1 MYICIWYLTGAL
13 LSETQILS
21 IQPFELVQVI
31 ISTGED
37 STTQRTSIT
46 YGYTTI
52 LNHQSHPISYPTAQS
67 ADSGSDVL
75 VKYSEKIHKPLRDTL
90 WPDRPFV
97 NKDTA
102 LASGLSSVSSSSSGS
117 KNSGVNFKHLRH
129 GIASPS
135 TTSSTSY
142 NSESPVVPLIMWSD
156 NIHSS
161 DTITYYTNTTK
172 PRRISD
178 TAVEQYRI
186 LNIPSPPHL
195 TTTSTTLDSSG
206 KGHNY
211 NTCYKRLIGSKD
223 GKIDYNNITGDTRQ
237 CIYPY
242 NNAYFCGYTLCNT
255 HTPSTADAYN
265 PPTANTTTTTTTNAS
280 KGSKDASYTA
290 HSEGDYNTIYETD
303 DATALLGQPYP
314 LSGEGDSDEESVSIM
329 LPLSMTQA
337 SSDAKYIHIF
347 ETLLSHIQQQYY
359 TMIRLSP
366 IGSVNEYT

>member
-1 MYICIWYLTGAL
+1 MYTSGAV
-13 LSETQILS
+13 LSETQTLS
-21 IQPFELVQVI
+21 IQPFELEQVI

-102 LASGLSSVSSSSSGS
+102 LASDLSSSIGGGSGSSSGDS
-117 KNSGVNFKHLRH
+117 KNSEVNFKHLRQ
-129 GIASPS
+129 GITS
-135 TTSSTSY
+135 SSTSY
-142 NSESPVVPLIMWSD
+142 NSESEVVPLIMWSD

-178 TAVEQYRI
+178 TAIEQYRI
-186 LNIPSPPHL
+186 LNIPPHHL
-195 TTTSTTLDSSG
+195 TTGTLDDSSN

-211 NTCYKRLIGSKD
+211 DSCYKRLIGSED
-223 GKIDYNNITGDTRQ
+223 GKIDYSNITGDTRQ

-255 HTPSTADAYN
+255 HTPPTADAYTL
-265 PPTANTTTTTTTNAS
+265 PTTYTTNNNYNTNAS
-280 KGSKDASYTA
+280 KDGSYTT
-290 HSEGDYNTIYETD
+290 HSDSDYSIIHEANDT
-303 DATALLGQPYP
+303 TALLGRPYL
-314 LSGEGDSDEESVSIM
+314 LSGESASGDSDGDSESVSIL
-329 LPLSMTQA
+329 LPVSMTQA

-347 ETLLSHIQQQYY
+347 ETLLLRIQQQYY
-359 TMIRLSP
+359 TMTRLSP
-366 IGSVNEYT
+366 TGRYT